1 MSSSTY
7 STSSASELSSGSF
20 ASTQILLSQ
29 SVNDSPTDSGFTP
42 VAPPCI
48 ESSQAIAEVREAVDN
63 LGFSF
68 ESLGIDGNTLDTFVS
83 LCSPELQ
90 VLGPDGVTL
99 PTISGFS
106 LGRPKS
112 WLLNY
117 TVISFMMNGQ
127 LFSEYH
133 RISNML
139 GLSHCCPKHWR
150 EIVGWLGEHVTNLAQ
165 WSCAQVLEEV
175 RARGDSEH
183 WVTSFDGYYLTRGHH
198 FNNSSATLHDYETGQ
213 IAYFRHRTKCG
224 VGHNWEGTSGGAEA
238 DMFDDILK
246 EVKQAGL
253 TITEMVTDKDSSMN
267 AIYCR
272 HFPEGTIT
280 YCSNHN
286 AKTMHKDLQKVKA
299 LKCQVNVYTNSCDYK
314 HTCIQ
319 QHMYYGFL

>member
-1 MSSSTY
+1 MFLELHTPGPGTSPTSSSLIQLQSTPAQPAQPYLTPSSPIHRTPSSPSMLSLALNPVTPSMSSSTY

-20 ASTQILLSQ
+20 ASTELLLSQ

-90 VLGPDGVTL
+90 VLGPDGVTF

-133 RISNML
+133 
-139 GLSHCCPKHWR
+139 
-150 EIVGWLGEHVTNLAQ
+150 
-165 WSCAQVLEEV
+165 
-175 RARGDSEH
+175 
-183 WVTSFDGYYLTRGHH
+183 
-198 FNNSSATLHDYETGQ
+198 
-213 IAYFRHRTKCG
+213 
-224 VGHNWEGTSGGAEA
+224 
-238 DMFDDILK
+238 
-246 EVKQAGL
+246 
-253 TITEMVTDKDSSMN
+253 
-267 AIYCR
+267 
-272 HFPEGTIT
+272 
-280 YCSNHN
+280 
-286 AKTMHKDLQKVKA
+286 
-299 LKCQVNVYTNSCDYK
+299 
-314 HTCIQ
+314 
-319 QHMYYGFL
+319 